1 MIDFIRRNDM
11 RLGELKSVLFS
22 SIDNIQSVIIY
33 SRIEHNEIENG
44 CSAEYAIKNYG
55 KKELLR
61 IQAANNNI
69 VLIIE

>member
-1 MIDFIRRNDM
+1 M

-33 SRIEHNEIENG
+33 SRTEHNEIENG

-55 KKELLR
+55 EKELLR

>member
-1 MIDFIRRNDM
+1 MKVN
-11 RLGELKSVLFS
+11 GLKSVLFS

-33 SRIEHNEIENG
+33 SRTECKEIENG

-55 KKELLR
+55 EKDLLR
-61 IQAANNNI
+61 IQATNNSI